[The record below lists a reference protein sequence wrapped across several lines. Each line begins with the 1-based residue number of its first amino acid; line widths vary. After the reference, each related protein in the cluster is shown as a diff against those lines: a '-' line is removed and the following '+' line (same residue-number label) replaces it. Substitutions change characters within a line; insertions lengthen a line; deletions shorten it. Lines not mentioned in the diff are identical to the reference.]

1 MGGSYDTHGW
11 AGPLKYVKVAFF
23 GQDRGWAQTTPAL
36 PPPLQPLG
44 TLKAQV
50 LSWGASL
57 GSNRPILDI
66 LVPFMDWG
74 CYLALLPH
82 PISATKSHPGFLETA
97 VLFTSLGTAQRHGE
111 TGGPTDKLVS
121 LLWSHLSSH
130 LEAPWLRCLFKL
142 LFLILSL

>member
-50 LSWGASL
+50 LSWG
-57 GSNRPILDI
+57 GI
-66 LVPFMDWG
+66 
-74 CYLALLPH
+74 
-82 PISATKSHPGFLETA
+82 PGFQQAHSRHYSTLYGLG
-97 VLFTSLGTAQRHGE
+97 VLPCS
-111 TGGPTDKLVS
+111 PT
-121 LLWSHLSSH
+121 SSH
-130 LEAPWLRCLFKL
+130 
-142 LFLILSL
+142 